1 MAIYHFSA
9 QIITRSKGQSAVA
22 SASYRSG
29 DKLLDERTGE
39 TKFYKREVQ
48 PETLILAP
56 SHAPEWAKDR
66 NRLWNEVEKIERNK
80 NSQLAREI
88 NVALPNEIS
97 PENQR
102 ELIQS
107 YVQEQFVDR
116 GMVADIA
123 IHRDDKN
130 NQHAHVMLTV
140 RQFEQDGEWGN
151 KKRKDYELDKDG
163 NKVMD
168 KNGKPKYQTV
178 SLTDWDKKENI
189 EQWREQWAQH
199 TNKALEKENSPER
212 ITHLSNEARGLEKRP
227 TVHLGHV
234 AHRIEKEGKTSH
246 RGDINRE
253 RQEYNQNVVDLAEY
267 RKEKEA
273 IKERLSQKANSVEQR
288 VSEFFDK
295 HIQQKNNQLPETP
308 QKAPVK
314 TDQEHQ
320 PPIKKSAD
328 FLSAAEKIN
337 IQKAVPIVKGYVTLE
352 KIEERRSQLDQ
363 WEKKV
368 QQSKNYYDWKSEAF
382 EKAQGHFNR
391 QHSLTQKIE
400 GHREEINSINRF
412 NPLKFKEN
420 RLTRER
426 AENSIGAYQK
436 DFDEQEKKLDY
447 YREKL
452 QFTDKADFSTK
463 EKSFLTEKE
472 KATASNSKQNQEIKE
487 QRELLNL
494 AEKTLKQG
502 EIREVASHYPQLKT
516 AGKYLSYET
525 AMKLKEINQ
534 QTGEVIPIE
543 RIQQLVEKRKEVK
556 GQYENVLK
564 SINQSQQGLSLLE
577 VTFKKF
583 EEIKKKIEQTEQS
596 PIAKAKMMFSKEAKA
611 EHDKDLHQRDHYK
624 TVIETSG
631 IKDFVHFEETKESF
645 RESGEQKEGIE
656 QNIENIESGNYKG
669 GHNVGSGLLDA
680 VLQGVQQAQ
689 QQEQSHTRQQEKQR
703 QKQRL
708 KGQKM
713 FDIER

>member
-102 ELIQS
+102 ELIQN
-107 YVQEQFVDR
+107 YVQEQFVER

-140 RQFEQDGEWGN
+140 RQFDGNGEWGN

-189 EQWREQWAQH
+189 EQWREQWAKH
-199 TNKALEKENSPER
+199 TNKSLEKEGIQER
-212 ITHLSNEARGLEKRP
+212 VTHLSHEDRGLEQLP

-234 AHRIEKEGKTSH
+234 AHSMEKEGKESK

-253 RQEYNQNVVDLAEY
+253 VQEHNQKVIDLAEY

-273 IKERLSQKANSVEQR
+273 IKQRQAQEKPIEQSQ
-288 VSEFFDK
+288 
-295 HIQQKNNQLPETP
+295 T
-308 QKAPVK
+308 PVK
-314 TDQEHQ
+314 KEPERQ
-320 PPIKKSAD
+320 PEVKKSAD
-328 FLSAAEKIN
+328 FLSAAEKDAIK
-337 IQKAVPIVKGYVTLE
+337 KAVPIVRGFVTFGA
-352 KIEERRSQLDQ
+352 IEERRPQLDQ
-363 WEKKV
+363 WKEKVEK
-368 QQSKNYYDWKSEAF
+368 SKSYLDWKADAF
-382 EKAQGHFNR
+382 EKARGHFNR
-391 QHSLTQKIE
+391 QQVLTKQIEEQQEKIN
-400 GHREEINSINRF
+400 GINRF
-412 NPLKFKEN
+412 NPLKIKEN
-420 RLTRER
+420 RLTKER
-426 AENSIGAYQK
+426 AEKGIEAYQK
-436 DFDEQEKKLDY
+436 EFDFHEKKLDSF
-447 YREKL
+447 REKL
-452 QFTDKADFSTK
+452 NFTDKADFSGK
-463 EKSFLTEKE
+463 EKSFQTEKE
-472 KATASNSKQNQEIKE
+472 AKIASNFKATKKIAEEKEI
-487 QRELLNL
+487 LNT
-494 AEKTLKQG
+494 AEKVLKQG
-502 EIREVASHYPQLKT
+502 VIREIASHYPELKT
-516 AGKYLSYET
+516 AGEHLSYASAT
-525 AMKLKEINQ
+525 KLKELNEKAGKI
-534 QTGEVIPIE
+534 VPISE
-543 RIQQLVEKRKEVK
+543 
-556 GQYENVLK
+556 LK
-564 SINQSQQGLSLLE
+564 SSLEYRQEQISKRQTALNTYDQSVKTVNLADNY
-577 VTFKKF
+577 FKKL
-583 EEIKKKIEQTEQS
+583 EEVEKKIEQTENS
-596 PIAKAKMMFSKEAKA
+596 PITKAKMMFSKEAKA
-611 EHDKDLHQRDHYK
+611 EHEKDLQQRDQYK
-624 TVIETSG
+624 
-631 IKDFVHFEETKESF
+631 
-645 RESGEQKEGIE
+645 RA
-656 QNIENIESGNYKG
+656 IENTGFKDVEQVAESKEKLGNQQGQRERTEEKIQEFESGNYEG
-669 GHNVGSGLLDA
+669 GHNIGSGLLDA

-689 QQEQSHTRQQEKQR
+689 QQEQSQTREQEKKR

-708 KGQKM
+708 KGRKT
-713 FDIER
+713 FDIDR